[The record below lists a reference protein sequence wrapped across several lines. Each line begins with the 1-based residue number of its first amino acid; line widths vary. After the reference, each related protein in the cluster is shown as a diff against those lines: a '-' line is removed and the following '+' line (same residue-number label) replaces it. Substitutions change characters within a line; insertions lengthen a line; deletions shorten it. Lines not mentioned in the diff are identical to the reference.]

1 MKANSRLHQTKT
13 LVCGVMKYPIFT
25 LLVCAVI
32 HRTEIGAVAELER
45 DLIRERVAMGLK
57 RAKKQGKRLG
67 RPTGTKANVRQIR
80 RLKGQGLSIRQISEK
95 VSLSKSTVSRA
106 LQAVSSDL
114 TNQRLHPRA

>member
-1 MKANSRLHQTKT
+1 
-13 LVCGVMKYPIFT
+13 MKYPIFT

-80 RLKGQGLSIRQISEK
+80 RLKGQGLSIRQIAEK

-106 LQAVSSDL
+106 LQAVS
-114 TNQRLHPRA
+114 